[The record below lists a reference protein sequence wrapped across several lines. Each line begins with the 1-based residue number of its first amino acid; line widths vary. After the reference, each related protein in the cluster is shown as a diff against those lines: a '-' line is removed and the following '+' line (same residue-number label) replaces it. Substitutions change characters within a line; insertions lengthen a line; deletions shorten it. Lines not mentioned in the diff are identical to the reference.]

1 MRILIV
7 ESSMLL
13 LLTAMTSG
21 CVGSSSVTKQP
32 QALPASTEQATKE
45 TVLTSTPTPTQ
56 KTTENSTPEA
66 TIATNP
72 TRCETSQLSVRQVSK
87 DAGVGNVALT
97 YAFTNNGSSPCTLNG
112 YPGLAILDAKDQ
124 PLERVKVIRSK
135 DTYFSSQ
142 QPRQQVTLAPG
153 KQASFQIAYNHIG
166 SPEEHCP
173 MSSKIQ
179 ITPPN
184 AYQHFTLTEEIK
196 PCTGKVR
203 VTPVRA
209 VTTQPY

>member
-7 ESSMLL
+7 KGSVLL
-13 LLTAMTSG
+13 LLTAVTTG
-21 CVGSSSVTKQP
+21 CIGSSSVTKQP
-32 QALPASTEQATKE
+32 QALPVSTEQPTKA
-45 TVLTSTPTPTQ
+45 TVLTSTPTPAG
-56 KTTENSTPEA
+56 KTTQNSTPEA
-66 TIATNP
+66 TIAINP
-72 TRCETSQLSVRQVSK
+72 TRCETSQLSVRRVSE

-97 YAFTNNGSSPCTLNG
+97 YAFSNNASSPCNLYG
-112 YPGLAILDAKDQ
+112 YPGLALLDAKGQ
-124 PLERVKVIRSK
+124 PLEGVKVIRSQ
-135 DTYFSSQ
+135 DTYFSSK

-153 KQASFQIAYNHIG
+153 TQASFQIAYNHIS

-173 MSSKIQ
+173 MSSKIE

-184 AYQHFTLTEEIK
+184 AYQHFTLTEQIK

-209 VTTQPY
+209 VGTQP

>member
-13 LLTAMTSG
+13 LLTAMTTG
-21 CVGSSSVTKQP
+21 CVGSSSVTKQS
-32 QALPASTEQATKE
+32 QALPASTEQPTKE
-45 TVLTSTPTPTQ
+45 AVLNSTLTPTAKPI
-56 KTTENSTPEA
+56 EHSTPEA

-72 TRCETSQLSVRQVSK
+72 TRCETSQLSVRRVSE

-97 YAFTNNGSSPCTLNG
+97 YAFTNNASSPCTLNG
-112 YPGLAILDAKDQ
+112 YPGLALLDAKDQ
-124 PLERVKVIRSK
+124 TLQGIKVIRSQ
-135 DTYFSSQ
+135 DTYFSSK

-153 KQASFQIAYNHIG
+153 KQASFQIAYNHIS
-166 SPEEHCP
+166 SPDQNCP

-184 AYQHFTLTEEIK
+184 AYQHFTLTEQIK

-209 VTTQPY
+209 VNSQP

>member
-7 ESSMLL
+7 QGSMLL
-13 LLTAMTSG
+13 LLTAVTTG

-32 QALPASTEQATKE
+32 QALVANTEQPTKE
-45 TVLTSTPTPTQ
+45 AVLTSTPTPTE
-56 KTTENSTPEA
+56 KTTENSTSKA

-72 TRCETSQLSVRQVSK
+72 TRCETSQLSVRRVSE

-97 YAFTNNGSSPCTLNG
+97 YAFTNNASSPCTLYG
-112 YPGLAILDAKDQ
+112 YPGLALLDAKGQ
-124 PLERVKVIRSK
+124 PLQDVKIIRSQ

-142 QPRQQVTLAPG
+142 QPPQKVTLAPA
-153 KQASFQIAYNHIG
+153 KQASFQIAYNQIS
-166 SPEEHCP
+166 SPEKRCP
-173 MSSKIQ
+173 MSSKIE

-184 AYQHFTLTEEIK
+184 TYQHFTLAEQIK

-203 VTPVRA
+203 VTSVRA
-209 VTTQPY
+209 VGTQP

>member
-13 LLTAMTSG
+13 LLSAMTTG

-32 QALPASTEQATKE
+32 QALPASTEQPTKE
-45 TVLTSTPTPTQ
+45 AVLASTPTPSE
-56 KTTENSTPEA
+56 KTTETSTPEA
-66 TIATNP
+66 TIPTNP
-72 TRCETSQLSVRQVSK
+72 TRCETSQLSVRRVSQ

-97 YAFTNNGSSPCTLNG
+97 YAFTNNGTSPCTLNG
-112 YPGLAILDAKDQ
+112 YPGLALLDAKDQ
-124 PLERVKVIRSK
+124 PLQGIKVIRSK
-135 DTYFSSQ
+135 GTYFSSK
-142 QPRQQVTLAPG
+142 QPRKEVTLAPG
-153 KQASFQIAYNHIG
+153 KQASFQIAYNHIS
-166 SPEEHCP
+166 SPEKRCP
-173 MSSKIQ
+173 ISSKIE

-184 AYQHFTLTEEIK
+184 TSQHFTLTEEIK

-209 VTTQPY
+209 VDTQP

>member
-1 MRILIV
+1 MQ
-7 ESSMLL
+7 SSVLL
-13 LLTAMTSG
+13 LLSAVTTG

-32 QALPASTEQATKE
+32 QALPASTEQATKA
-45 TVLTSTPTPTQ
+45 TVLTSTPTPTE
-56 KTTENSTPEA
+56 KTTDNSTPQA

-72 TRCETSQLSVRQVSK
+72 TRCETSQLSVRRVSE

-97 YAFTNNGSSPCTLNG
+97 YAFTNNASSPCTLNG
-112 YPGLAILDAKDQ
+112 YPGLALLDAKGQ
-124 PLERVKVIRSK
+124 PLEGVKVIRSQ

-153 KQASFQIAYNHIG
+153 KQASFQIAYNHIS
-166 SPEEHCP
+166 SPDKQCP

-184 AYQHFTLTEEIK
+184 AYQHFTLTEQIK

-209 VTTQPY
+209 VNTQP

>member
-1 MRILIV
+1 MRILIIQ
-7 ESSMLL
+7 SSVLL
-13 LLTAMTSG
+13 LLTAMTTG
-21 CVGSSSVTKQP
+21 CVSSSSVTKQP
-32 QALPASTEQATKE
+32 QPLPASTEQPTKA
-45 TVLTSTPTPTQ
+45 TVLTSTPTPAG

-72 TRCETSQLSVRQVSK
+72 TRCETSQLSVRRVSE

-97 YAFTNNGSSPCTLNG
+97 YAFSNNASSPCNLYG
-112 YPGLAILDAKDQ
+112 YPGLALLDEKGQ
-124 PLERVKVIRSK
+124 PLEGVKVIRSQ
-135 DTYFSSQ
+135 DTYFSSK

-153 KQASFQIAYNHIG
+153 TQASFQIAYNHIS
-166 SPEEHCP
+166 SPQEQCP
-173 MSSKIQ
+173 MSSKIE

-184 AYQHFTLTEEIK
+184 AYQHFTLTEQIK

-209 VTTQPY
+209 VNTQP

>member
-1 MRILIV
+1 MRISIV

-13 LLTAMTSG
+13 LLTVVTTG

-32 QALPASTEQATKE
+32 QAAPPASTEQATKA
-45 TVLTSTPTPTQ
+45 TVLTSTPTPTE
-56 KTTENSTPEA
+56 KITDNSTPQA

-72 TRCETSQLSVRQVSK
+72 TRCETSQLSVRRVSE

-97 YAFTNNGSSPCTLNG
+97 YAFTNNASSPCTLYG
-112 YPGLAILDAKDQ
+112 YPGLALLDAKDQ
-124 PLERVKVIRSK
+124 PLEGVKILRSEG
-135 DTYFSSQ
+135 TYFSSK

-153 KQASFQIAYNHIG
+153 KQASFQIAYNHI
-166 SPEEHCP
+166 SSTEEQCP
-173 MSSKIQ
+173 MSSKIE

-184 AYQHFTLTEEIK
+184 AYEHFTLTEQIK

-203 VTPVRA
+203 VTPVRSA
-209 VTTQPY
+209 DTQP

>member
-13 LLTAMTSG
+13 LLTAVTTG
-21 CVGSSSVTKQP
+21 CVGSPSITKQT
-32 QALPASTEQATKE
+32 QALPRITEQPTKE
-45 TVLTSTPTPTQ
+45 AVLTSTPTPAA
-56 KTTENSTPEA
+56 KPIEHSTPEA
-66 TIATNP
+66 TTATNP
-72 TRCETSQLSVRQVSK
+72 TRCETSQLSVRRVFE

-112 YPGLAILDAKDQ
+112 YPGLALLDGKDQ
-124 PLERVKVIRSK
+124 PLEGVKIIRSK

-153 KQASFQIAYNHIG
+153 KQASFQIAYNHIS
-166 SPEEHCP
+166 SPEKQCP

-209 VTTQPY
+209 VTTQP

>member
-1 MRILIV
+1 MRILIMQ
-7 ESSMLL
+7 SSMLL
-13 LLTAMTSG
+13 LLTAVTTG

-32 QALPASTEQATKE
+32 QALPASTEQPTKE

-56 KTTENSTPEA
+56 KTTENSTPQA

-72 TRCETSQLSVRQVSK
+72 TRCENSQLSVRRVSE

-112 YPGLAILDAKDQ
+112 YPGLALLDAKGQ
-124 PLERVKVIRSK
+124 PLEGIKVIRSK

-142 QPRQQVTLAPG
+142 QTRQKVTLAPG
-153 KQASFQIAYNHIG
+153 TQASFQIAYNHIS
-166 SPEEHCP
+166 SPEKHCP
-173 MSSKIQ
+173 ISSKIE

-184 AYQHFTLTEEIK
+184 SYQHFTLTEQIK

-209 VTTQPY
+209 VDTKP

>member
-13 LLTAMTSG
+13 LLTAMTTG

-32 QALPASTEQATKE
+32 QALPASPEQPTKKAVLNSTATPIAKPIE
-45 TVLTSTPTPTQ
+45 H
-56 KTTENSTPEA
+56 STPEA
-66 TIATNP
+66 TTATNP
-72 TRCETSQLSVRQVSK
+72 TRCETSQLSVRRVSQ

-112 YPGLAILDAKDQ
+112 YPGLALLDAKDR
-124 PLERVKVIRSK
+124 PLQGIKVIRSK
-135 DTYFSSQ
+135 DTYFSSNQPQ
-142 QPRQQVTLAPG
+142 QRVTLAPG
-153 KQASFQIAYNHIG
+153 KQASFQIAYNHIR
-166 SPEEHCP
+166 STEEQCP
-173 MSSKIQ
+173 TSSKIQ

-184 AYQHFTLTEEIK
+184 AYEHFTVTEQIK

-203 VTPVRA
+203 VTPVRSA
-209 VTTQPY
+209 DTQP

>member
-13 LLTAMTSG
+13 LLSAVTTG

-32 QALPASTEQATKE
+32 QALPASTEQATKA
-45 TVLTSTPTPTQ
+45 TVLTSTPTPTE
-56 KTTENSTPEA
+56 KTTDNSTPQA
-66 TIATNP
+66 PTARNP
-72 TRCETSQLSVRQVSK
+72 RRCETSQLSVRRVSE

-97 YAFTNNGSSPCTLNG
+97 YAFTNNASSPCTLNG
-112 YPGLAILDAKDQ
+112 YPGLALLDAKDQ
-124 PLERVKVIRSK
+124 PLEGVKIIRSK

-153 KQASFQIAYNHIG
+153 KQASFQIAYNHIS
-166 SPEEHCP
+166 SPEKQCP

-184 AYQHFTLTEEIK
+184 AYQHFTLAEQIK

-209 VTTQPY
+209 VDTKP

>member
-1 MRILIV
+1 MQ
-7 ESSMLL
+7 SSMLL
-13 LLTAMTSG
+13 LLTAVTTS

-45 TVLTSTPTPTQ
+45 AVLTSTPTPTR
-56 KTTENSTPEA
+56 KITESTPQP

-72 TRCETSQLSVRQVSK
+72 TRCENSQLSVRRVSE

-112 YPGLAILDAKDQ
+112 YPGLALLDAKGQ
-124 PLERVKVIRSK
+124 PLEGIKVIRSK

-142 QPRQQVTLAPG
+142 QTRQKVTLAPG
-153 KQASFQIAYNHIG
+153 KQASFQIAYNHIS

-173 MSSKIQ
+173 ISSKIE

-184 AYQHFTLTEEIK
+184 SYQHFTLTEQIK

-209 VTTQPY
+209 VDTKP

>member
-13 LLTAMTSG
+13 LLTAVTTG

-45 TVLTSTPTPTQ
+45 AVLTSTPTPTR
-56 KTTENSTPEA
+56 KITDNSTPKA

-72 TRCETSQLSVRQVSK
+72 TRCENSQLSVRRVSE
-87 DAGVGNVALT
+87 DAGVGNVGLT
-97 YAFTNNGSSPCTLNG
+97 YAFTNNASSPCTLNG
-112 YPGLAILDAKDQ
+112 YPGLALLDAKGQ
-124 PLERVKVIRSK
+124 PLEGIKVIRSK

-142 QPRQQVTLAPG
+142 QPRQKVTLAPG
-153 KQASFQIAYNHIG
+153 KQASFQIAYNHIS

-173 MSSKIQ
+173 ISSKIE

-184 AYQHFTLTEEIK
+184 SYQHFTLTEQIK

-209 VTTQPY
+209 VDTKP

>member
-13 LLTAMTSG
+13 LLTAVTTG
-21 CVGSSSVTKQP
+21 CVGSSSVIKQP
-32 QALPASTEQATKE
+32 QALSASTEQPTKA
-45 TVLTSTPTPTQ
+45 TVLTSTPTPTE
-56 KTTENSTPEA
+56 KTTDNSTPEA
-66 TIATNP
+66 TIGTNP
-72 TRCETSQLSVRQVSK
+72 TRCETSQLSVRRVSE

-112 YPGLAILDAKDQ
+112 YPGLALLDAKDQ
-124 PLERVKVIRSK
+124 PLEGVKIIRSK

-153 KQASFQIAYNHIG
+153 KQASFQIAYNHIS
-166 SPEEHCP
+166 SPDKNCP

-209 VTTQPY
+209 VNTQP

>member
-1 MRILIV
+1 MRILIL

-13 LLTAMTSG
+13 LLTAVTTG

-45 TVLTSTPTPTQ
+45 TVLTSTPTPTA
-56 KTTENSTPEA
+56 KSIENSTPEA

-72 TRCETSQLSVRQVSK
+72 TRCETSQLSVRRVSQ

-97 YAFTNNGSSPCTLNG
+97 YAFTNNASSPCTLNG
-112 YPGLAILDAKDQ
+112 YPGLALLDAKGQ
-124 PLERVKVIRSK
+124 PLEGVKVIRSK

-142 QPRQQVTLAPG
+142 QPRQQVTLASG
-153 KQASFQIAYNHIG
+153 KQASFQIAYNHIS
-166 SPEEHCP
+166 SPEKHCP
-173 MSSKIQ
+173 MSSKIE

-203 VTPVRA
+203 VTPVRS
-209 VTTQPY
+209 VGTQP

>member
-1 MRILIV
+1 
-7 ESSMLL
+7 MLL
-13 LLTAMTSG
+13 LMTAVTTG
-21 CVGSSSVTKQP
+21 CIGSSSVTKQP

-45 TVLTSTPTPTQ
+45 TVLTSTPTPTA
-56 KTTENSTPEA
+56 KSIDHSTPEA

-72 TRCETSQLSVRQVSK
+72 TRCETSQLSVRRVSQ

-97 YAFTNNGSSPCTLNG
+97 YAFTNNASSPCTLNG
-112 YPGLAILDAKDQ
+112 YPGLALLDAKGQ

-142 QPRQQVTLAPG
+142 QPRQQVTLSPG
-153 KQASFQIAYNHIG
+153 TQASFQIAYNHIS

-173 MSSKIQ
+173 MSSKIE

-203 VTPVRA
+203 VTPVQA
-209 VTTQPY
+209 VGTQP

>member
-7 ESSMLL
+7 EGSLLL
-13 LLTAMTSG
+13 LLTAMTTG
-21 CVGSSSVTKQP
+21 CVGSSSVIKQP
-32 QALPASTEQATKE
+32 QALPASTEQPTKE
-45 TVLTSTPTPTQ
+45 AVLSSTPTPTA
-56 KTTENSTPEA
+56 KSIEHSTPEA

-72 TRCETSQLSVRQVSK
+72 PRCETSQLSVRRVSE

-97 YAFTNNGSSPCTLNG
+97 YAFTNNASSPCNLYG
-112 YPGLAILDAKDQ
+112 YPGLALLDAKDQ
-124 PLERVKVIRSK
+124 PLQGIKVIRSK

-153 KQASFQIAYNHIG
+153 KQASFQIAYNHIS
-166 SPEEHCP
+166 SPDQNCP

-184 AYQHFTLTEEIK
+184 AYEHFTLTEQIK

-209 VTTQPY
+209 VNTQP

>member
-7 ESSMLL
+7 ESSLLL
-13 LLTAMTSG
+13 LLTVMTTG

-32 QALPASTEQATKE
+32 QPLPASTEQPTKE
-45 TVLTSTPTPTQ
+45 AVLSSTPTPSV
-56 KTTENSTPEA
+56 KSTENSTPEA

-87 DAGVGNVALT
+87 DAGVGNVGLT

-112 YPGLAILDAKDQ
+112 YPGLALLDAKDQ
-124 PLERVKVIRSK
+124 PLQGIKVIRSK
-135 DTYFSSQ
+135 GTYFSSK

-153 KQASFQIAYNHIG
+153 KQASFQIAYNHVS
-166 SPEEHCP
+166 SPQENCP
-173 MSSKIQ
+173 ISSKIE

-184 AYQHFTLTEEIK
+184 TSQNLTLTEEIK

-203 VTPVRA
+203 VTPVRS
-209 VTTQPY
+209 VDTQP